1 MSSVITK
8 YEPPPIPVRGFDWH
22 AYIDGQ
28 EEVTGYGFTE
38 LEAVTE
44 LAERLA
50 AVIEQISKQ
59 VNNLKGNP

>member
-8 YEPPPIPVRGFDWH
+8 CEPPPIPVRGYDWH

-28 EEVTGYGFTE
+28 EESCTGYGATE
-38 LEAVTE
+38 LEAVIE

-50 AVIEQISKQ
+50 GVIEQISRQMRGVVK
-59 VNNLKGNP
+59 

>member
-8 YEPPPIPVRGFDWH
+8 CEPPPIPVRRFDWH

-28 EEVTGYGFTE
+28 EEGPTGYGHTE

-50 AVIEQISKQ
+50 EVIAQKSKQ
-59 VNNLKGNP
+59 PA